1 MCAPHCWLGH
11 ISQLIHAQEYSELLF
26 EAMLVPIS
34 PCDSLEGQRRPHQ
47 GLLMKFTYSRGC
59 FPSEETCSSIRTRGQ
74 LHVRKFKWVE
84 RTPGLRY
91 VTWFTR
97 DMPASLEM
105 VCVVATGGINRLRN
119 QRLCSGKWVGDGSA
133 SLPWRCG
140 KSSL

>member
-1 MCAPHCWLGH
+1 
-11 ISQLIHAQEYSELLF
+11 
-26 EAMLVPIS
+26 MLVPIS
-34 PCDSLEGQRRPHQ
+34 PATALRVRGDPTRAADEIHIFT
-47 GLLMKFTYSRGC
+47 GL
-59 FPSEETCSSIRTRGQ
+59 PSSEKTCSSIRTRGQ
-74 LHVRKFKWVE
+74 IHVRKSKWAE

-119 QRLCSGKWVGDGSA
+119 QRLCSGKWEGDGSA